1 MTIVAHK
8 EKDAT
13 KNSWKTIS
21 ENYWFHFTFFVVR
34 VHTVDLPDSQG
45 EGEVAKATPSEV
57 ADTVAT
63 VRSPQPQTRPKK
75 KMLNEVSEH
84 DPGEVNNDRDPG
96 VWEGQWVIHSCI
108 LMPYFWE
115 KKMLYYAYD

>member
-8 EKDAT
+8 ENDAT
-13 KNSWKTIS
+13 KKTVEKQFLKTID
-21 ENYWFHFTFFVVR
+21 FILPFFVAR

-96 VWEGQWVIHSCI
+96 VWEGQWVVHSCI
-108 LMPYFWE
+108 LVPYFWE
-115 KKMLYYAYD
+115 KKMLYYA